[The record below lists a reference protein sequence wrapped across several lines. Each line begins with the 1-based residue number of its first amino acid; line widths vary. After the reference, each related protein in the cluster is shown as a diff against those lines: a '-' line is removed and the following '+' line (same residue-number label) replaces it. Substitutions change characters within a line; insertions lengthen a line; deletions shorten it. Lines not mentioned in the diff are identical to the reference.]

1 MPHMIGYK
9 TQHVHAVRFGFKT
22 RDRSA
27 GRDVGPPLSLR
38 GMLRRTF
45 APLSILFFA
54 SLLSAQAVSFSGG
67 SMSIA
72 AGTNVVLNGPLVW
85 QLSADAVV
93 VNDGLIELGEQAQLE
108 ESAGAPI
115 TGTGTE
121 HALLPLTG
129 PLVAAEPG
137 GLGLTLSSAL
147 SEGTVSVTRGHL
159 PRTATNGA
167 VGIGRWF
174 AVGADPATNGTLDLA
189 LY

>member
-1 MPHMIGYK
+1 
-9 TQHVHAVRFGFKT
+9 
-22 RDRSA
+22 
-27 GRDVGPPLSLR
+27 
-38 GMLRRTF
+38 MLRRTF